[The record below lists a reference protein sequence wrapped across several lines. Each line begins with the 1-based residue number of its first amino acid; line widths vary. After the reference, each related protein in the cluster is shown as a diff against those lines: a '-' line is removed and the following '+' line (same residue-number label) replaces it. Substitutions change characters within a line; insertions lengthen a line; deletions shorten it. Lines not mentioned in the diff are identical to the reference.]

1 MLATGIYLYHKKKAT
16 SAPYGARRHIVYI
29 IYSVDQ
35 RDYTETIAG
44 IFPTWLDAYSAQR
57 KLEDQLDDFH
67 TLEVRSRDGRFI

>member
-1 MLATGIYLYHKKKAT
+1 M
-16 SAPYGARRHIVYI
+16 YI

>member
-1 MLATGIYLYHKKKAT
+1 M
-16 SAPYGARRHIVYI
+16 YI

-35 RDYTETIAG
+35 RDYIETIAG
-44 IFPTWLDAYSAQR
+44 IFPTWLGAVGVQR

>member
-1 MLATGIYLYHKKKAT
+1 M
-16 SAPYGARRHIVYI
+16 YI

-35 RDYTETIAG
+35 RDYTEQAVSL
-44 IFPTWLDAYSAQR
+44 FPTWLDAYRAQS